1 MVERE
6 ATPASI
12 LVANPRHL
20 AHAEQR
26 LAKAQR
32 RLARTEKGTRRR
44 EKARQKVARL
54 HHGVAVRCVGAPHA
68 VTKRLATGF
77 AVVSR

>member
-1 MVERE
+1 M
-6 ATPASI
+6 
-12 LVANPRHL
+12 
-20 AHAEQR
+20 
-26 LAKAQR
+26 AKAQR

-54 HHGVAVRCVGAPHA
+54 HHGVAVRCVGALHA